1 MMNGHLLSSG
11 SCRLRSKHRLPARDL
26 HSASDSAHVLAIG
39 NDPRALRQMADY
51 LGDHEMRVTALPS
64 GRALADT
71 LASQMIDAVVVDV
84 PLSREDALQIARSLR
99 EESDVPIIMLSA
111 LADEADRVMALEMG
125 ADDYVTKPFSPR
137 ELLARIRGAA
147 APCAQARNR
156 AQRAAEAP
164 RLSFC
169 RLASSM
175 CACAASPPRRASV
188 HLTNHEFNLLAAFLA
203 APQRVLSRSQLIS
216 LSRLHDDEIYDR
228 AIDVQVCASAQEAY
242 RRATASR
249 RSSAPSAARATSSR
263 PRWTSVR

>member
-1 MMNGHLLSSG
+1 
-11 SCRLRSKHRLPARDL
+11 
-26 HSASDSAHVLAIG
+26 
-39 NDPRALRQMADY
+39 MADY
-51 LGDHEMRVTALPS
+51 LGEHEMRVTALPS

-137 ELLARIRGAA
+137 ELLARIRALLRR
-147 APCAQARNR
+147 ARRHETVPSVLQKLRGYRFAGWELNVR
-156 AQRAAEAP
+156 VR
-164 RLSFC
+164 
-169 RLASSM
+169 RLAS
-175 CACAASPPRRASV
+175 PQGEQV

-228 AIDVQVCASAQEAY
+228 GIDVQVARLRKKLASGHGEPPFIRTERGAGY
-242 RRATASR
+242 VFTAVVE
-249 RSSAPSAARATSSR
+249 
-263 PRWTSVR
+263 SVR